1 MAEKIFNEQI
11 NCGWGHTFT
20 MTRKAPVINKRIFD
34 KLDDAQEFADNF
46 DDSAVEGLLLSVVSD
61 EDVKK
66 NGVYFVK
73 TIKTNESSE
82 PAILNKLAFG
92 DLEEAEASINSRL
105 ENLKTEHQNDIV
117 AINDEIEKLINEH
130 RADKADI
137 DDYTVNNK
145 RISGCP
151 VLNSDDFKISDSYS
165 YVSQEADN
173 VSVGDKIT
181 TAISKL
187 EVMLANTTLAL
198 TAAISDIESRVGR
211 PAAYDASGALISQ
224 ATGLYKKYLDL
235 EEKLNN
241 N

>member
-1 MAEKIFNEQI
+1 MADKLFNEQI
-11 NCGWGHTFT
+11 NCGWGYSFT
-20 MTRKAPVINKRIFD
+20 MTRKAPAINKRIFD
-34 KLDDAQEFADNF
+34 TLADAQEFADNF

-61 EDVKK
+61 ENVKNK
-66 NGVYFVK
+66 GVYFVD
-73 TIKTNESSE
+73 TIKTSENSE

-92 DLEEAEASINSRL
+92 DLEEVEASINFRL

-117 AINDEIEKLINEH
+117 DINAEIVKFINEH
-130 RADKADI
+130 REDKASI

-151 VLNSDDFKISDSYS
+151 VLNSDDFEISDSYS
-165 YVSQEADN
+165 YVSQEANN
-173 VSVGDKIT
+173 VSAGDKIT

-198 TAAISDIESRVGR
+198 TAAISDIESRIGR
-211 PAAYDASGALISQ
+211 PAVYDASGVLISQ